1 MAGTETVS
9 FGNKNSY
16 SNLQPRK
23 QSTVARV
30 LGPDML
36 HEIQQSSGGSTSRL
50 RGTASGSVNVE
61 VLLRGAEKLCAVYP
75 VQGAAEKI
83 ASIRKRHKQ
92 TCESIAHYEEKV
104 LKQQAKL
111 DRMNKGSNHGHG
123 HQDDD
128 EDEENDAE
136 FTSTEP
142 AYTEYDMQAEEQE
155 ILELEAKKK
164 ALEYRVAGMEKD
176 LGGLLR

>member
-1 MAGTETVS
+1 
-9 FGNKNSY
+9 
-16 SNLQPRK
+16 
-23 QSTVARV
+23 
-30 LGPDML
+30 ML
-36 HEIQQSSGGSTSRL
+36 DEIQKSSGGSTSQL

-83 ASIRKRHKQ
+83 ASIRNRYKQ

-104 LKQQAKL
+104 LKQQARL
-111 DRMNKGSNHGHG
+111 DRMNKGSGYG
-123 HQDDD
+123 RGYQDDD
-128 EDEENDAE
+128 ENEENDAKL
-136 FTSTEP
+136 TSEP
-142 AYTEYDMQAEEQE
+142 AYTEYDMQVEEQE
-155 ILELEAKKK
+155 ILELETKKK